1 MSNIN
6 NLLEKYEETP
16 QEDEASVL
24 DTVPEVQ
31 TQGSNI
37 QDLST
42 RYPDQSEVDTST
54 SNIEKLVGKT
64 TNNSRTLPSEQLG
77 FVDLD
82 SVFEEYGR
90 KLIKEDFL
98 EDDRLMDV
106 VYQSLEARY
115 QPAGVIGTTYRG
127 VSGLAGGDT
136 GGGAFGPRDYRTMDK
151 EDAFEIWQ
159 NYQRSFTGGQSITTA
174 NEIAMSLSADD
185 SVRNKLGAGYLL
197 FDQMDNAF
205 TGEGSW
211 AEMGDATWDYT
222 KAAIY
227 DPTTLLSFGLGK
239 VLTFGA
245 TKASTAAVRLTMIKG
260 FQAYVKNGMSKTAA
274 RQAVGKVVAK
284 VAPVVAA
291 EAIIN
296 VGVDAAYQM
305 QLMGTGAQEEFSGS
319 QSAMVAAG
327 SILMPAV
334 LFGTSGAVSGLRRSD
349 FLKDSWIGSKEL
361 DVAALKMDAKTAMAE
376 SRKRIKNKQLIDT
389 VDENFGRIS
398 GGDAGFMAW
407 ETIKV
412 KAKSAI
418 ARKQEID
425 TDTET
430 MNIFMSNF
438 WQGAKD
444 GSTKGYYAALRE
456 AGFRA
461 TPAMIDEYKITGTFA
476 QTIMFLKPSTV
487 KNIMTTFEKETG
499 RKLNIKKTPA
509 GLRDHMIKQASDA
522 GGTLKLSSQLSR
534 LEKLRGAELT
544 TALKNMGTGKMPS
557 DPKKLQF
564 ALSVYKRLITSHLS
578 TTGANVKGF
587 AQLVSL
593 NTAAD
598 LFTSAIDY
606 TIAGGAKLAGKTD
619 VAKVYSDRGYGSFL
633 GALRRGAS
641 VLSPELDY
649 KFGQQ
654 ILELNPKTAET
665 LFRDVSGDGGV
676 RDALEHFNLDP
687 KGKVD
692 SEGKLIN
699 KDATLDPNSLTYL
712 TAKGMDSV
720 TKGAQTV
727 TLVRMQDEITKT
739 WAFGTNVNQY
749 IMREYG
755 TTPQKF
761 FAKSDAA
768 LEMASDRFQKNVLE
782 KAAFRTMRETAS
794 VNWSTLPANN
804 VFRSAARFIEQITNK
819 TPIGFI
825 VPFGSFLNTTIATMG
840 DLSGFNAIRFSLEKM
855 TGKKHDFATQ
865 EGAEAFG
872 RMAAGW
878 SAVGLGT
885 YAAGG
890 AIDRVKEGLAW
901 NQERNSDGSIGDVTF
916 DWPYSTIRV
925 VEQMLAHSTKG
936 NPNPFEGLKDIS
948 FKEIPDDLWAELR
961 NQLGGQSVRDLKDFE
976 RSLLEYGNNLLELKE
991 SELITGEFAG
1001 PLLSTV
1007 VETLEDLILPPA
1019 GRVVQGM
1026 SRPLDP
1032 VNQVWGLVSDK
1043 NMTPDLRQGPEKY
1056 NQAIKYVNNLF
1067 DSLGLPSSTDLPRRA
1082 MPTRGTNLKVDPG
1095 KQILGVRGS
1104 REPNLI
1110 ETMLNASG
1118 MSSWKAIKFDG
1129 PAEVKNYMDGMVAP
1143 YLESSARRYLKK
1155 NPEFF
1160 KMNQA
1165 DKEKIV
1171 KSLIEEAKGNVLKT
1185 MQSGPIPRSLE
1196 MVRVLSGKNKDEVK
1210 NVMKFLGIEGELED
1224 LLKKEDALS
1233 TLQKI
1238 DMLVKNY
1245 DKIFHGDLKID

>member
-1 MSNIN
+1 MGSLSEFMSGRELSQTVNQNPIV
-6 NLLEKYEETP
+6 EE
-16 QEDEASVL
+16 QESTSAGTLS
-24 DTVPEVQ
+24 
-31 TQGSNI
+31 GFM
-37 QDLST
+37 QDLEDSKSNGLSEYADELENT
-42 RYPDQSEVDTST
+42 RVVLPLDN
-54 SNIEKLVGKT
+54 SNFI
-64 TNNSRTLPSEQLG
+64 
-77 FVDLD
+77 DLD

-115 QPAGVIGTTYRG
+115 KPSGVVGTTYRA
-127 VSGLAGGDT
+127 VSGLAGADT
-136 GGGAFGPRDYRTMDK
+136 GGGAFGPRDYRTMDR
-151 EDAFEIWQ
+151 EEAFEIWQ

-174 NEIAMSLSADD
+174 NEIALGMSADSD
-185 SVRNKLGAGYLL
+185 VRNKLGAGYLL

-205 TGEGSW
+205 TGGGSW
-211 AEMGDATWDYT
+211 SEMFDATYDYG

-227 DPTTLLSFGLGK
+227 DPTTILSFGLGK

-260 FQAYVKNGMSKTAA
+260 FQTYVKNGMSKTAA
-274 RQAVGKVVAK
+274 RQAVGKAVAK
-284 VAPVVAA
+284 VAPVVVA
-291 EAIIN
+291 EAVIN

-305 QLMGTGAQEEFSGS
+305 QLIKTDAQEEFSPA

-327 SILMPAV
+327 SILMPAM
-334 LFGTSGAVSGLRRSD
+334 LFGISGAVGGLRRSD

-361 DVAALKMDAKTAMAE
+361 DVEALKMDAATALAA
-376 SRKRIKNKQLIDT
+376 SRERIKGKQLIDA

-407 ETIKV
+407 KTIKA

-418 ARKQEID
+418 ARKQEVD

-430 MNIFMSNF
+430 INIFMSNF
-438 WQGAKD
+438 WKGAKD
-444 GSTKGYYAALRE
+444 GSTKGYYEALLE

-461 TPAMIDEYKITGTFA
+461 TPAMIGEYKITGTYA

-557 DPKKLQF
+557 DPKKMQF
-564 ALSVYKRLITSHLS
+564 ALSIYKRLITSHLS

-598 LFTSAIDY
+598 IFTSAINY

-619 VAKVYSDRGYGSFL
+619 VAKIYSDRGYGSFL

-649 KFGQQ
+649 KFAQQ

-727 TLVRMQDEITKT
+727 TLVRMQDEVTKT

-804 VFRSAARFIEQITNK
+804 VFRSAARFIETLTNK
-819 TPIGFI
+819 TPAGFI

-840 DLSGFNAIRFSLEKM
+840 DLSGFNAIRFSLERM
-855 TGKKHDFATQ
+855 TGKKHDFVTQ

-901 NQERNSDGSIGDVTF
+901 KQERNSDGSLEDRTF

-925 VEQMLAHSTKG
+925 IGQMIAHATKA
-936 NPNPFEGLKDIS
+936 NPDPSEG
-948 FKEIPDDLWAELR
+948 FKNFSWEEIPDDLWQELR
-961 NQLGGQSVRDLKDFE
+961 NQVGGQSVRDLKDFE
-976 RSLLEYGNNLLELKE
+976 RSLIEYGNNLIEFKE
-991 SELITGEFAG
+991 SQLVTGKFAG

-1007 VETLEDLILPPA
+1007 VETLEDFVLPPA
-1019 GRVVQGM
+1019 GRFLQGA
-1026 SRPLDP
+1026 SRPFDP
-1032 VNQVWGLVSDK
+1032 VNQIWGLVSDK

-1056 NQAIKYVNNLF
+1056 NQSIKYVNNLF
-1067 DSLGLPSSTDLPRRA
+1067 DSLGLPSSTDMPRRA
-1082 MPTRGTNLKVDPG
+1082 MPTRGTDLKVDPG
-1095 KQILGVRGS
+1095 KQVLGVRGS
-1104 REPNLI
+1104 REPNLV
-1110 ETMLNASG
+1110 ESMLNAAGKSAWR
-1118 MSSWKAIKFDG
+1118 SIKFDG
-1129 PAEVKNYMDGMVAP
+1129 PAEVKNYMDGLVAP
-1143 YLESSARRYLKK
+1143 YLESSARKFLEK
-1155 NPEFF
+1155 NPKFF
-1160 KMNQA
+1160 EMNQA
-1165 DKEKIV
+1165 DKEVVINN
-1171 KSLIEEAKGNVLKT
+1171 IITEAKTNVEKT
-1185 MQSGPIPRSLE
+1185 VQSGILPRSLE
-1196 MVRVLSGKNKDEVK
+1196 MVRVLSGKNKDKVTR
-1210 NVMKFLGIEGELED
+1210 VMKFLAIEGELED
-1224 LLKKEDALS
+1224 ILKKEDALS

-1245 DKIFHGDLKID
+1245 DKIFHGDLKLD